1 MYVISNVYE
10 VISNDFINTILNEW
24 DDKNAQNHDLEI
36 SHLPWNE
43 FWDAEA
49 L

>member
-10 VISNDFINTILNEW
+10 VISNDFINPILKEW
-24 DDKNAQNHDLEI
+24 DEKNAQNHDLEI
-36 SHLPWNE
+36 SHLWNG